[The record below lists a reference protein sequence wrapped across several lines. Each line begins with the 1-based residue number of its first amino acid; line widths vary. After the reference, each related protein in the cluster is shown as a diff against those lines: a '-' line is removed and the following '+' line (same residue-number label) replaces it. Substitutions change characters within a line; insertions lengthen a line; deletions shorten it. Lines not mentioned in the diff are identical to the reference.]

1 MKGLELTSIILGV
14 VTTCQGVVKSFG
26 GLVACRFLL
35 GLFEA
40 GLMPGWIT
48 FDPLIEQLLMF

>member
-1 MKGLELTSIILGV
+1 MILGV

-40 GLMPGWIT
+40 GLMPGRMT
-48 FDPLIEQLLMF
+48 FGP

>member
-40 GLMPGWIT
+40 GLMPGL
-48 FDPLIEQLLMF
+48 DSL